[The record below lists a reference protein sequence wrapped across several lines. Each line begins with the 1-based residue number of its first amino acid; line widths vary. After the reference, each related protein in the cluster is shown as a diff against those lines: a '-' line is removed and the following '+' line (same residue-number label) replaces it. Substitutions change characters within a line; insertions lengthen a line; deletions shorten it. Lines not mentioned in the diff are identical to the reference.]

1 MRTKFRV
8 IALAAAAVALL
19 ALAGPPAVGAITA
32 TLLATGTL
40 ADDVDINNDG
50 IRLKTRRPTDVHVQ
64 EVRFAPGDSSGWHH
78 HPGFAIVTVKSGT
91 LTLYTKR
98 CKPMPI
104 GPGQSDVESGRFT
117 LARNEGTVE
126 AVVYVTFVVP
136 HGSDRIIPA
145 SAPKRCP
152 LV

>member
-1 MRTKFRV
+1 MRTKVRV
-8 IALAAAAVALL
+8 LALAVGTLAVL
-19 ALAGPPAVGAITA
+19 ALAGPPAVSAITA

-40 ADDVDINNDG
+40 EDDVNVNNDG
-50 IRLKTRRPTDVHVQ
+50 IRLKTKQPADVHLQ

-98 CKPMPI
+98 CKPMPV
-104 GPGQSDVESGRFT
+104 GAGQSDVESGRFT

-136 HGSDRIIPA
+136 HGSERIIPT

-152 LV
+152 LE